1 MPTGKLKSRRLAFTS
16 LLTVGWDHERPAFG
30 VMLACMKKHGLY
42 VHGQADLK
50 SLSVD
55 GECRKDGSIPST
67 GDTPYYTG
75 SEKYSRYAFLAGG
88 IHSIASLCYLY
99 EGVGY
104 GKRQVAWETIEGLK
118 LRNKDYSYKGI
129 AAELGLLVKV
139 RKMALTLGVIT
150 IKGEYWEPTVGVGI
164 NF

>member
-1 MPTGKLKSRRLAFTS
+1 MGSRTS
-16 LLTVGWDHERPAFG
+16 RFRGHVGVHE
-30 VMLACMKKHGLY
+30 KHGLY

-88 IHSIASLCYLY
+88 IHSIALVMLY
-99 EGVGY
+99 IRGVGL
-104 GKRQVAWETIEGLK
+104 RETA
-118 LRNKDYSYKGI
+118 S
-129 AAELGLLVKV
+129 
-139 RKMALTLGVIT
+139 
-150 IKGEYWEPTVGVGI
+150 GVG
-164 NF
+164 NHRGVETEK

>member
-1 MPTGKLKSRRLAFTS
+1 MSEEREYTFYRGHA
-16 LLTVGWDHERPAFG
+16 LL
-30 VMLACMKKHGLY
+30 HGFRE
-42 VHGQADLK
+42 VFPVCVSG
-50 SLSVD
+50 
-55 GECRKDGSIPST
+55 R
-67 GDTPYYTG
+67 
-75 SEKYSRYAFLAGG
+75 G

-99 EGVGY
+99 EGLGY
-104 GKRQVAWETIEGLK
+104 GKRQVVWETIEGLK

-139 RKMALTLGVIT
+139 RKMALSLGVIT

>member
-1 MPTGKLKSRRLAFTS
+1 MGYTCMGRLISSLCPWMGNVGRTGAYLLPGTRLITR
-16 LLTVGWDHERPAFG
+16 VPR
-30 VMLACMKKHGLY
+30 
-42 VHGQADLK
+42 
-50 SLSVD
+50 
-55 GECRKDGSIPST
+55 SIPGT
-67 GDTPYYTG
+67 RFWP
-75 SEKYSRYAFLAGG
+75 
-88 IHSIASLCYLY
+88 
-99 EGVGY
+99 
-104 GKRQVAWETIEGLK
+104 GKRQVVWETIEGLK

>member
-1 MPTGKLKSRRLAFTS
+1 M
-16 LLTVGWDHERPAFG
+16 
-30 VMLACMKKHGLY
+30 
-42 VHGQADLK
+42 
-50 SLSVD
+50 SVD
-55 GECRKDGSIPST
+55 GECRKNGSIPST

-99 EGVGY
+99 EGLGY
-104 GKRQVAWETIEGLK
+104 GKRQVVWETIEGLK

-139 RKMALTLGVIT
+139 RKMALSLGVIT